1 MLNFMRQNANSWVM
15 ILLFAII
22 IFVFAINFGP
32 WAGQQSEGLSYA
44 AIVNNKQISLAEF
57 STAYTSQLARI
68 KQFRPDYD
76 EAQADRDGLKHM
88 VLEQLISREL
98 LTQLGRA
105 HHLSIGART
114 LADEIK
120 ERVFGPD
127 ANFDKEEYKRRVHGF
142 FQTTI
147 PQFEEQVEK
156 ELVAQQMA
164 DVIGTPVF
172 VSDQEAKT
180 SYVDKNTKVAVD
192 YIKINPAFYQI
203 AAPVSLEQV
212 LGFVEKNKPQIAEYY
227 NAHLSQYNKEKEVRA
242 SHILIKFPSS
252 DISAEEKAKLKEK
265 AQALLDRVKKGGD
278 FAKIASTESDDL
290 GTRVSGGDLG
300 FFAAGKMVEE
310 FSKVAFSLE
319 RDQVSDVVETPFGFH
334 IIKTTDKMDEY
345 KLTLPQATN
354 EIAETLIKKEQQD
367 AKAKAAAQEALAQL
381 KAGRPLDKI
390 SIPGLAPAKSDSL
403 NPVADQTTSFNRAS
417 AYVPKIGKADTFVE
431 HAFKLTKANES
442 AGEVFESDGQFFAI
456 RLKSREDA
464 DMAKFE
470 TEKESIKTGLLFPRK
485 RAFMQQYLAD
495 LKARAKITYNKALT
509 KETEVEI

>member
-32 WAGQQSEGLSYA
+32 WAGQQSEGLAYA

-57 STAYTSQLARI
+57 STAYTSQLARL

-172 VSDQEAKT
+172 VSDQEAKNN
-180 SYVDKNTKVAVD
+180 YIDKNTKVAVD
-192 YIKINPAFYQI
+192 YIKINPAFYQS
-203 AAPVSLEQV
+203 ATPVSLEQV
-212 LGFVEKNKPQIAEYY
+212 SLFVEKNKAPIAEYY
-227 NAHLSQYNKEKEVRA
+227 NAHLSQYNKEKQVRA
-242 SHILIKFPSS
+242 SHILVKFSGP

-265 AQALLDRVKKGGD
+265 AQALLERVKKGED
-278 FAKIASTESDDL
+278 FAKVASTESDDL
-290 GTRVSGGDLG
+290 GSRASGGDLN
-300 FFAAGKMVEE
+300 FFPAGQMVEE
-310 FSKVAFSLE
+310 FSKAAFALD
-319 RDQVSDVVETPFGFH
+319 RNQISDVVETPFGYH
-334 IIKTTDKMDEY
+334 IIKVTDKMDEH
-345 KLTLPQATN
+345 KLTLAQATN
-354 EIAETLIKKEQQD
+354 EIAETFNLKKNN
-367 AKAKAAAQEALAQL
+367 KM
-381 KAGRPLDKI
+381 
-390 SIPGLAPAKSDSL
+390 
-403 NPVADQTTSFNRAS
+403 
-417 AYVPKIGKADTFVE
+417 PKP
-431 HAFKLTKANES
+431 KL
-442 AGEVFESDGQFFAI
+442 
-456 RLKSREDA
+456 
-464 DMAKFE
+464 
-470 TEKESIKTGLLFPRK
+470 
-485 RAFMQQYLAD
+485 
-495 LKARAKITYNKALT
+495 
-509 KETEVEI
+509 